1 MAINIQSLFADI
13 IDTPEQRQQKLL
25 QQGMV
30 QGQLLSSG
38 LRGRAAAL
46 APLAQ
51 VAGQL
56 GVQRQEDLRRAVQPM
71 IGIDPRTT
79 GEKLA
84 EQLGQIDTSTPE
96 GLMQAAQAIQSVDP
110 VRAAALRQ
118 ASVEATRA
126 EEERDLR
133 MKGERQRQELAL
145 AADKRSEEALA
156 LETGSFIDRMTTA
169 SMQRNQ
175 IALTI
180 ERLQG
185 TIEDEETR
193 RELEGEAREAIKN
206 LETNLADTY
215 AENPAT
221 KELSEF
227 IRSGAMSTQGLEALI
242 TPAPTEWSFDTQQFI
257 GKDGNPVNMR
267 VAIDTKNPSNI
278 VVMNPSKDQPE
289 PTELPEVPKITATEI
304 KDQYLPVIDNSPVL
318 KNLTEGESRFIGK
331 DDPAT
336 ITAEELADMMHTLRY
351 GRQIPLPQVT
361 TIVTQLAREN
371 PDALARGIIPQQ
383 YINLAQQSIGSG
395 GNPPLNPAEQNRGT
409 AAEPQPLSD
418 DVLSRYPD
426 LRILPSR
433 GSAASTQ
440 GLMPTPPAQ
449 ESLPNP
455 FNVGINSAPP
465 AATDMRLGSP
475 AIGYDEAFTRQIQ
488 MEEERVREG
497 IVSPYRLNIVK
508 RNFSRQL
515 EKRQEQLKNELR
527 YLKGLKSY
535 AAPNKEERIS
545 SVQSQLKDVEQ
556 KLNRYK
562 VSD

>member
-1 MAINIQSLFADI
+1 MAIDVQSLFADI

-25 QQGMV
+25 QQGMA
-30 QGQLLSSG
+30 QGQLLASG

-56 GVQRQEDLRRAVQPM
+56 GVQRSEDLRRAVQPM

-84 EQLGQIDTSTPE
+84 EQLGQIDTSTPQ
-96 GLMQAAQAIQSVDP
+96 GLMQAAQAIQSIDP

-118 ASVEATRA
+118 SATELTRELEDRERKMKREDEADERA
-126 EEERDLR
+126 R
-133 MKGERQRQELAL
+133 A
-145 AADKRSEEALA
+145 ALA

-169 SMQRNQ
+169 AMQRDQ
-175 IALTI
+175 LALTTQ
-180 ERLQG
+180 RLQG

-193 RELEGEAREAIKN
+193 RNIEQEARAARKELEE
-206 LETNLADTY
+206 NLADAY
-215 AENPAT
+215 AENPST
-221 KELSEF
+221 RELSDF
-227 IRSGAMSTQGLEALI
+227 IRSGAMSTQGLESLI
-242 TPAPTEWSFDTQQFI
+242 TPSQTEWSFDTQQFV
-257 GKDGNPVNMR
+257 GKDGKTVNMR
-267 VAIDTKNPSNI
+267 VAVDTTNPSNI
-278 VVMNPSKDQPE
+278 VIMNPAKDQPE
-289 PTELPEVPKITATEI
+289 PTKLPEVPKLTESE
-304 KDQYLPVIDNSPVL
+304 IDNQYAPAINNNPTL
-318 KNLTEGESRFIGK
+318 KSLVEGESNFLGE
-331 DDPAT
+331 DDPAAIT
-336 ITAEELADMMHTLRY
+336 IEELSDVMHTLRY
-351 GRQIPLPQVT
+351 SKKIPLPQVN
-361 TIVTQLAREN
+361 TIITQLAREN

-395 GNPPLNPAEQNRGT
+395 GNPPLNPAEQNTGT
-409 AAEPQPLSD
+409 STDPQPLSD
-418 DVLSRYPD
+418 NIFSRYPD

-433 GSAASTQ
+433 DVTPSTQ
-440 GLMPTPPAQ
+440 AQGGMPIPPAQ
-449 ESLPNP
+449 DSVPNP
-455 FNVGINSAPP
+455 FNVGINTTAQPVS
-465 AATDMRLGSP
+465 DMRLGSP
-475 AIGYDEAFTRQIQ
+475 AVGYDEAFTRQIQ

-545 SVQSQLKDVEQ
+545 AVQSQLKDVEQ

>member
-1 MAINIQSLFADI
+1 MAIDIQSLFADI

-25 QQGMV
+25 QQGMM

-51 VAGQL
+51 MAGQL
-56 GVQRQEDLRRAVQPM
+56 GVQRNEDLRRAVQPM

-96 GLMQAAQAIQSVDP
+96 GLTQAAQAIQSIDP

-118 ASVEATRA
+118 AAAELTRELEDRERTIRRQDEADERA
-126 EEERDLR
+126 RA
-133 MKGERQRQELAL
+133 G
-145 AADKRSEEALA
+145 LA
-156 LETGSFIDRMTTA
+156 LETGAFIDRMTTA
-169 SMQRNQ
+169 AMQRDQ
-175 IALTI
+175 IALTTQ
-180 ERLQG
+180 RLKG

-193 RELEGEAREAIKN
+193 RELEDEARQAIKT

-221 KELSEF
+221 QELSEF
-227 IRSGAMSTQGLEALI
+227 IRSGAMSPQGLESLI
-242 TPAPTEWSFDTQQFI
+242 TPTPTEWSFDTQQFI
-257 GKDGNPVNMR
+257 GEDGKAVNMR
-267 VAIDTKNPSNI
+267 VAIDTNNPSNI
-278 VVMNPSKDQPE
+278 VVMNPAKDQPE
-289 PTELPEVPKITATEI
+289 PTELPEVPKLTSTEI
-304 KDQYLPVIDNSPVL
+304 KDQYDPIIENSPAL
-318 KNLTEGESRFIGK
+318 KSLVEGESKWIGEDK
-331 DDPAT
+331 PAA
-336 ITAEELADMMHTLRY
+336 ITRQELADMMHTLRY
-351 GRQIPLPQVT
+351 SRDIPLPQVN
-361 TIVTQLAREN
+361 TIITQLAREN
-371 PDALARGIIPQQ
+371 PDALARGIIPQE
-383 YINLAQQSIGSG
+383 YINLAQQSVGGG
-395 GNPPLNPAEQNRGT
+395 GNPPLSLAEQNRGT
-409 AAEPQPLSD
+409 TAAPQPLSD
-418 DVLSRYPD
+418 DALFKYPD
-426 LRILPSR
+426 LRILPR
-433 GSAASTQ
+433 QNAAASTQ
-440 GLMPTPPAQ
+440 AQGMMPIPPAQ
-449 ESLPNP
+449 ESVSNP
-455 FNVGINSAPP
+455 FNVGLDTAAQPSA
-465 AATDMRLGSP
+465 DMRLGSP
-475 AIGYDEAFTRQIQ
+475 AVGYDEAFTRQIQ

-527 YLKGLKSY
+527 YLKGLKTY
-535 AAPNKEERIS
+535 AAPNKKDRIA